1 MRLILGASVVISHS
15 FLIATGYEET
25 EPFEKYSGEILGI
38 YAVYGFFILS
48 GFLVTES
55 ARNSPDADIFL
66 KNVFA
71 EFSPDFSSAISYVYI
86 FVPMVL
92 YQSF

>member
-1 MRLILGASVVISHS
+1 MGASVVISHS